1 MRAAVVGISGK
12 VGGEL
17 ARLNR
22 ADFQVVCGFDE
33 SKPLTDCKTPDFD
46 VIIEFAAPEATE
58 KTLDFAL
65 EHGIPVVIGTTGHS
79 ELQLE
84 KIEKAAKRIA
94 VALAPNYSVGAFAL
108 KKAAVLLA
116 ETLPKCEKTLI
127 ETHRTG
133 KRDAPGGTAKQ
144 LSAAVGGA
152 VTVSVRRGDQAGI
165 HELIFDMENE
175 SVTLVH
181 RAESRR
187 VFALGAVKAAEKL
200 VCFAPGLYGA
210 EDFF

>member
-1 MRAAVVGISGK
+1 MRAAIVGISGN
-12 VGGEL
+12 VGREFD
-17 ARLNR
+17 RLNR

-33 SKPLTDCKTPDFD
+33 SKPLSDCKAPDFD
-46 VIIEFAAPEATE
+46 VIIEFATPEATE

-65 EHGIPVVIGTTGHS
+65 EYGIPVVIGTTGHS
-79 ELQLE
+79 ERQLK
-84 KIEKAAKRIA
+84 KIEQTAKSVA

-133 KRDAPGGTAKQ
+133 KRDAPSGTAKQ

-165 HELIFDMENE
+165 HELIFDMESE

-200 VCFAPGLYGA
+200 VGFAPGLYA
-210 EDFF
+210 EEDFF